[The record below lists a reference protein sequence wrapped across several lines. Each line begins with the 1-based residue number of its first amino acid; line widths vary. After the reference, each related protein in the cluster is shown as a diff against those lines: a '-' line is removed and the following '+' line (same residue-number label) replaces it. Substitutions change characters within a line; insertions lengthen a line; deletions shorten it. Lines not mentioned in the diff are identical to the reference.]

1 MHPILRIA
9 VLSGGIFPIT
19 FAIGCSSFYKK
30 SSKEMRAEPPP
41 PKLTRPGVQ
50 KIWVPDQINDNV
62 YETGHWKYIID
73 KQSVWSKQD

>member
-1 MHPILRIA
+1 MQSILKIA
-9 VLSGGIFPIT
+9 VLSGC
-19 FAIGCSSFYKK
+19 ALALGCGSFYKK
-30 SSKEMRAEPPP
+30 NNKEGRTETIP